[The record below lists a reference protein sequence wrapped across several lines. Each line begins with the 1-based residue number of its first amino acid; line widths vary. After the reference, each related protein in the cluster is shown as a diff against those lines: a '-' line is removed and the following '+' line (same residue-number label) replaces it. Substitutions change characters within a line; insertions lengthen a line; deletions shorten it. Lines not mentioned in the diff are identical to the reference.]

1 MLASEMQGA
10 PQARR
15 TEGLDHQPAGKDT
28 LQSVDNRVWITVWIM
43 DNRKDCQG
51 QMSEQERSG
60 ESQEE

>member
-1 MLASEMQGA
+1 MLASEMQGE

-15 TEGLDHQPAGKDT
+15 TKGLNHQPAGKDT
-28 LQSVDNRVWITVWIM
+28 LQTVDNRVWIM
-43 DNRKDCQG
+43 DNRNDRQG